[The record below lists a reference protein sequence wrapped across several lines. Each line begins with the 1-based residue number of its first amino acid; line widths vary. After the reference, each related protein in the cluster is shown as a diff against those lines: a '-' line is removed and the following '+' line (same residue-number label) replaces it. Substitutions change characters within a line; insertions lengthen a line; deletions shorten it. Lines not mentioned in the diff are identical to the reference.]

1 MQSAVV
7 TTDWNPGK
15 ICEYNVSRLWLKNI
29 RIELTTSDMRAS
41 LRISTKSL
49 KTPRNL
55 EGACRKSRCYV

>member
-15 ICEYNVSRLWLKNI
+15 VCEHNVSRLWLKNI
-29 RIELTTSDMRAS
+29 GIELTTRDTRA
-41 LRISTKSL
+41 RISTKSL

-55 EGACRKSRCYV
+55 EGACKKSRCYV